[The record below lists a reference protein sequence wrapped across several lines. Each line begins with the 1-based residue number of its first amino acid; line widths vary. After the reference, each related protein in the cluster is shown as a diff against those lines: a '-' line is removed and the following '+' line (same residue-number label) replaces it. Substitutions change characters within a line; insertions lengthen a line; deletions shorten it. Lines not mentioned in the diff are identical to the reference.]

1 MVLHRR
7 KNVQHF
13 WKNGQEKIRLS
24 NISDCTF
31 NIGFGRIGGMSNISS
46 GWSDIGKKSSNIAR
60 DCPTFSKIGSTF

>member
-24 NISDCTF
+24 NIPDCTF

-46 GWSDIGKKSSNIAR
+46 G
-60 DCPTFSKIGSTF
+60 

>member
-1 MVLHRR
+1 MFNIFGKTAKKRSV
-7 KNVQHF
+7 
-13 WKNGQEKIRLS
+13 LS
-24 NISDCTF
+24 NIPDCTF